1 MINQPNPVRRVI
13 KTTGMAD
20 LSQLGAAAE
29 DLNEETL
36 QEEELG
42 GAADIA
48 AANKTD
54 DEKLTEAGLVA
65 ALTVVTDII
74 TDDMKHDLAGRET
87 PVTDEEK
94 AGAA

>member
-1 MINQPNPVRRVI
+1 M
-13 KTTGMAD
+13 
-20 LSQLGAAAE
+20 SQ
-29 DLNEETL
+29 
-36 QEEELG
+36 ELG

-74 TDDMKHDLAGRET
+74 TDDMKHDLAGR
-87 PVTDEEK
+87 
-94 AGAA
+94 

>member
-1 MINQPNPVRRVI
+1 MLIALP
-13 KTTGMAD
+13 
-20 LSQLGAAAE
+20 AARFGERPRPHSSHRCGSTANKKE
-29 DLNEETL
+29 
-36 QEEELG
+36 

-74 TDDMKHDLAGRET
+74 TDDMKHDLAGRLDI
-87 PVTDEEK
+87 VACDYF
-94 AGAA
+94 